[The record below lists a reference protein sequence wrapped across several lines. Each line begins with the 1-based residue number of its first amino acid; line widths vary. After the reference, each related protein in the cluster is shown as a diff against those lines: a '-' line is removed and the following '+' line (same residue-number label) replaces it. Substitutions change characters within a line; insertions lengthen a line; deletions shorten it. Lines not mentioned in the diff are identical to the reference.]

1 MQTAVSCRLIG
12 ILFSPGEQIYQPE
25 GKERIYIMKLGKVD
39 IYTERRG
46 NRRGNKSTLK
56 TITST
61 LDK

>member
-1 MQTAVSCRLIG
+1 
-12 ILFSPGEQIYQPE
+12 
-25 GKERIYIMKLGKVD
+25 MKLGKVD